1 MMEKLVR
8 EWSNHF
14 GLTVRE
20 NYDANV
26 SWEEKLN
33 AAKLIDEEY
42 RELTIAIAEDNNPNI
57 VEEAVDLIW
66 VTVRLL
72 QTMGVNADEALKL
85 KFEANMTKGFT
96 SLDAVTKEAVEK
108 KCIVDSPSNG
118 FFVLKHR
125 ETGKVQKPNHY
136 VKPNFKTKYP

>member
-1 MMEKLVR
+1 MMETLVR
-8 EWSNHF
+8 EWSNKF

-33 AAKLIDEEY
+33 AARLIDEEY
-42 RELTIAIAEDNNPNI
+42 KELTVSIAEDNNPNI
-57 VEEAVDLIW
+57 VEEAIDLIW

-72 QTMGVNADEALKL
+72 QVMGVNADEALKL

-108 KCIVDSPSNG
+108 KCAIDSPSVG
-118 FFVLKHR
+118 FFVLQHR
-125 ETGKVQKPNHY
+125 ETGKIQKPNHY

>member
-8 EWSNHF
+8 EWSETF
-14 GLTVRE
+14 GLTVRKY
-20 NYDANV
+20 YDNTI

-33 AAKLIDEEY
+33 AARLIDEEY
-42 RELTIAIAEDNNPNI
+42 KELTISIAEDDNPNI

-66 VTVRLL
+66 VTIRLL
-72 QTMGVNADEALKL
+72 QQMGVNADEALKL

-96 SLDAVTKEAVEK
+96 SLEEATKEAEQK
-108 KCIVDSPSNG
+108 KCKVDSPSTG
-118 FFVLKHR
+118 FYVLKHN
-125 ETGKVQKPNHY
+125 ETGKIQKPNHY

>member
-42 RELTIAIAEDNNPNI
+42 KELTVAIAEDNNPNI

-125 ETGKVQKPNHY
+125 ETGKIQKPNHY

>member
-8 EWSNHF
+8 EWSNRF
-14 GLTVRE
+14 GLKVRE

-26 SWEEKLN
+26 SWEEKLY
-33 AAKLIDEEY
+33 AARLIDEEY
-42 RELTIAIAEDNNPNI
+42 KELTVAIAEDNNPDI

-66 VTVRLL
+66 VTLRLL
-72 QTMGVNADEALKL
+72 QTMGVDADEALKL
-85 KFEANMTKGFT
+85 KFNANMTKGFI
-96 SLDAVTKEAVEK
+96 SLDAVTKEAAEK

-118 FFVLKHR
+118 FFVLKHS
-125 ETGKVQKPNHY
+125 ETGKIQKPNHY

>member
-8 EWSNHF
+8 EWSNRF
-14 GLTVRE
+14 GLKVRE

-33 AAKLIDEEY
+33 AARLIDEEY
-42 RELTIAIAEDNNPNI
+42 KELTVAIAEDNNPDI

-72 QTMGVNADEALKL
+72 QIMGVDADEALKL
-85 KFEANMTKGFT
+85 KFNANMTKGFI

-118 FFVLKHR
+118 FFVLKHS
-125 ETGKVQKPNHY
+125 ETGKIQKPNHY

>member
-8 EWSNHF
+8 EWSNRF
-14 GLTVRE
+14 GLKVRE

-26 SWEEKLN
+26 SWEEKLY
-33 AAKLIDEEY
+33 AARLIDEEY
-42 RELTIAIAEDNNPNI
+42 KELTIAIAEDNNPDI

-66 VTVRLL
+66 VTLRLL

-108 KCIVDSPSNG
+108 KCDIDSPSNG

-125 ETGKVQKPNHY
+125 ETGKIQKPNHY

>member
-1 MMEKLVR
+1 MMERLVR
-8 EWSNHF
+8 EWSNTF

-33 AAKLIDEEY
+33 AARLIDEEY
-42 RELTIAIAEDNNPNI
+42 KELTVAIAEDNNPNI

-108 KCIVDSPSNG
+108 KCVVDSPSNG

-125 ETGKVQKPNHY
+125 VTGKVQKPNHY

>member
-8 EWSNHF
+8 EWSNRF
-14 GLTVRE
+14 GLKVRE

-26 SWEEKLN
+26 SWEEKLY
-33 AAKLIDEEY
+33 AARLIDEEY
-42 RELTIAIAEDNNPNI
+42 KELTVAIAEDNNPDI

-66 VTVRLL
+66 VTLRLL
-72 QTMGVNADEALKL
+72 QTMGVDADEALKL
-85 KFEANMTKGFT
+85 KFNANMTKGFI

-125 ETGKVQKPNHY
+125 ETGKIQKPNHY

>member
-8 EWSNHF
+8 EWSNRF
-14 GLTVRE
+14 GLKVRE

-26 SWEEKLN
+26 SWEEKLY
-33 AAKLIDEEY
+33 AARLIDEEY
-42 RELTIAIAEDNNPNI
+42 KELTIAIAEDNNPDI

-66 VTVRLL
+66 VTLRLL
-72 QTMGVNADEALKL
+72 QTMGVDADEALKL
-85 KFEANMTKGFT
+85 KFNANMTKGFI
-96 SLDAVTKEAVEK
+96 SLDAVTKEAAEK

-118 FFVLKHR
+118 FFVLKHS
-125 ETGKVQKPNHY
+125 ETGKIQKPNHY

>member
-42 RELTIAIAEDNNPNI
+42 KELTVAIAEDNNPNI

-72 QTMGVNADEALKL
+72 QTMGVDADKALKL
-85 KFEANMTKGFT
+85 KFDANMTKGFT

-125 ETGKVQKPNHY
+125 ETGKIQKPNHY

>member
-108 KCIVDSPSNG
+108 KCVIDSPSNG

>member
-8 EWSNHF
+8 EWSNRF
-14 GLTVRE
+14 GLKVRE

-26 SWEEKLN
+26 SWEEKLY
-33 AAKLIDEEY
+33 AARLIDEEY
-42 RELTIAIAEDNNPNI
+42 KELTVAIAEDNNPDI

-72 QTMGVNADEALKL
+72 QTMGVDADEALKL
-85 KFEANMTKGFT
+85 KFNANMTKGFI
-96 SLDAVTKEAVEK
+96 SLDAVTKEAAEK

-125 ETGKVQKPNHY
+125 ETGKIQKPNHY

>member
-33 AAKLIDEEY
+33 AARLIDEEY
-42 RELTIAIAEDNNPNI
+42 KELTVAIAEDNNPNI

-72 QTMGVNADEALKL
+72 QTMGVDADEALKL

-125 ETGKVQKPNHY
+125 ETGKIQKPNHY

>member
-8 EWSNHF
+8 KWSNYF
-14 GLTVRE
+14 GLKVRE

-26 SWEEKLN
+26 SWEEKLY
-33 AAKLIDEEY
+33 AARLIDEEY
-42 RELTIAIAEDNNPNI
+42 KELTIAIAEDNNPDI

-72 QTMGVNADEALKL
+72 QTMGVNADEALAI
-85 KFEANMTKGFT
+85 KFNANMTKGFI
-96 SLDAVTKEAVEK
+96 SLDAVTKEAAEK
-108 KCIVDSPSNG
+108 KCTVDSPYNG

-125 ETGKVQKPNHY
+125 ETGKIQKPNHY

>member
-42 RELTIAIAEDNNPNI
+42 KELTVAIAEDNNPNI

-125 ETGKVQKPNHY
+125 DTGKIQKPNHY

>member
-1 MMEKLVR
+1 MMERLVR
-8 EWSNHF
+8 EWSNTF

-33 AAKLIDEEY
+33 AARLIDEEY
-42 RELTIAIAEDNNPNI
+42 KELTVAIAEDNNPNI

-72 QTMGVNADEALKL
+72 QIMGVNADEALKL

-108 KCIVDSPSNG
+108 KCVIDSPSPG
-118 FFVLKHR
+118 FFVLKHS
-125 ETGKVQKPNHY
+125 ETDKIQKPNHY

>member
-8 EWSNHF
+8 EWSDRF

-96 SLDAVTKEAVEK
+96 SLDAVTKEAAEK

>member
-8 EWSNHF
+8 EWSNNF
-14 GLTVRE
+14 GLKVRE

-26 SWEEKLN
+26 SWEEKLY
-33 AAKLIDEEY
+33 AARLIDEEY
-42 RELTIAIAEDNNPNI
+42 KELTIAIAEDNNPDI

-72 QTMGVNADEALKL
+72 QTMGVNADEALAI
-85 KFEANMTKGFT
+85 KFNANMTKGFI
-96 SLDAVTKEAVEK
+96 SLDAVTKEAAEK

-125 ETGKVQKPNHY
+125 ETGKIQKPNHY

>member
-8 EWSNHF
+8 EWSNRF
-14 GLTVRE
+14 GLKVRE

-42 RELTIAIAEDNNPNI
+42 KELTVAIAEDNNSDI

-85 KFEANMTKGFT
+85 KFEANMTKGFI

-118 FFVLKHR
+118 FFVLKHS
-125 ETGKVQKPNHY
+125 ETGKILKPNHY

>member
-8 EWSNHF
+8 KWSNHF
-14 GLTVRE
+14 GLKVRE

-26 SWEEKLN
+26 SWEEKLY
-33 AAKLIDEEY
+33 AARLIDEEY
-42 RELTIAIAEDNNPNI
+42 KELTIAIAEDNNPDI

-72 QTMGVNADEALKL
+72 QTMGVNADEALAI
-85 KFEANMTKGFT
+85 KFNANMTKGFI
-96 SLDAVTKEAVEK
+96 SLDAVTKEAAEK

-125 ETGKVQKPNHY
+125 ETGKIQKPNHY

>member
-8 EWSNHF
+8 EWSNRF
-14 GLTVRE
+14 GLKVRE

-26 SWEEKLN
+26 SWEEKLY
-33 AAKLIDEEY
+33 AARLIDEEY
-42 RELTIAIAEDNNPNI
+42 KELTVAIAEDNNPDI

-66 VTVRLL
+66 VTLRLL

-85 KFEANMTKGFT
+85 KFEANMTKGFI

-125 ETGKVQKPNHY
+125 ETGKIQKPNHY

>member
-1 MMEKLVR
+1 M
-8 EWSNHF
+8 
-14 GLTVRE
+14 
-20 NYDANV
+20 
-26 SWEEKLN
+26 
-33 AAKLIDEEY
+33 IDEEY
-42 RELTIAIAEDNNPNI
+42 KELTVAIAEDNNPDI

-66 VTVRLL
+66 VTLRLL

-85 KFEANMTKGFT
+85 KFEANMTKGFI

-125 ETGKVQKPNHY
+125 ETGKIQKPNHY

>member
-8 EWSNHF
+8 EWSETF
-14 GLTVRE
+14 GLTVRKY
-20 NYDANV
+20 YDDTI

-33 AAKLIDEEY
+33 AARLIDEEY
-42 RELTIAIAEDNNPNI
+42 KELTISIAEDDNPNI

-66 VTVRLL
+66 VTIRLL
-72 QTMGVNADEALKL
+72 QQMGVNADEALRL

-96 SLDAVTKEAVEK
+96 SLEEATKEAEQK
-108 KCIVDSPSNG
+108 KCKVDSPSTG
-118 FFVLKHR
+118 FYVLKHN
-125 ETGKVQKPNHY
+125 ETGKIQKPNHY